1 MKTLLST
8 IISRK
13 FQVLFF
19 GVAFFPLFAFSQSN
33 PEKSKQSDFPQIS
46 NTQSA
51 PASHPAD
58 NQDKSQKW
66 SEEPR
71 YNVNKRN
78 RKIKQTKT
86 EQSKGTGTVT
96 EVESTRGETKKEKK
110 EKK

>member
-1 MKTLLST
+1 MKTLLTT

-13 FQVLFF
+13 FQILFF
-19 GVAFFPLFAFSQSN
+19 GVAFFPLIAFSQSN
-33 PEKSKQSDFPQIS
+33 PEKSKQSDYPQIS
-46 NTQSA
+46 KTQGP
-51 PASHPAD
+51 PASEPAD

-86 EQSKGTGTVT
+86 EQSKGIETVK
-96 EVESTRGETKKEKK
+96 EAESTRGETKKERNKNK
-110 EKK
+110 